1 MCKEEA
7 RSLPLE
13 WSEYREHGTEFIKAS
28 TKPNSIAKQLNKVYL
43 MPIEKRKEW
52 GKKAREWTIEN
63 YSAEVIGQEIEKFID
78 SASFLEEDFSFEDL
92 KKDPYV
98 EIPEIKKS
106 SNTIFQMWNKWCEE
120 TKIRVEYNKIQF
132 GIKFT
137 QIVKKKFT
145 QKDKS
150 YIKRDQNNQ
159 ITTFYIPELKEYFK
173 ELNKNDFIDEDE

>member
-1 MCKEEA
+1 MN
-7 RSLPLE
+7 
-13 WSEYREHGTEFIKAS
+13 IKAIVPS
-28 TKPNSIAKQLNKVYL
+28 GNFQSDKPTTAI
-43 MPIEKRKEW
+43 
-52 GKKAREWTIEN
+52 
-63 YSAEVIGQEIEKFID
+63 EIEVKKQNRD
-78 SASFLEEDFSFEDL
+78 KLLWFLEDFVRE
-92 KKDPYV
+92 YA
-98 EIPEIKKS
+98 EETPEIKKS